1 MKKAVESQPALRSPQ
16 GIEESHVSIV
26 WWHKHASPASILLIG
41 AVLLAALAGTFGGQP
56 HPVRKIESPAA
67 SIELQFPEIMRNG
80 EFFELR
86 ANITTRRTFK
96 DLRLAVDAS
105 YWRDLTINTMVPA
118 PSEETSEKGQYIF
131 SYGPIES
138 GRTLTLKFDG
148 QINPPMFAGTKGRLK
163 LMDGEQ
169 TIAVIPVALRVYP

>member
-1 MKKAVESQPALRSPQ
+1 
-16 GIEESHVSIV
+16 
-26 WWHKHASPASILLIG
+26 
-41 AVLLAALAGTFGGQP
+41 
-56 HPVRKIESPAA
+56 
-67 SIELQFPEIMRNG
+67 MRNG

-86 ANITTRRTFK
+86 ANITTRRAFQ

-148 QINPPMFAGTKGRLK
+148 QINPPMFAGTKGRIK
-163 LMDGEQ
+163 LMDAEQ